1 MHSSKH
7 RMEELGKEL
16 TRSCEGRNKTIV
28 PKMIRKQGI
37 AFCKEMVF
45 LYTHLAGNFYPHPF
59 FFFQL
64 VSSITMIF
72 SLYIFTIFR
81 LILSQGPLVEED
93 IATTTRRNYF
103 LK

>member
-7 RMEELGKEL
+7 TMEELGKEL

-45 LYTHLAGNFYPHPF
+45 LYTHLAGNFYPHPLIF
-59 FFFQL
+59 FSTGFFHYNDLFL
-64 VSSITMIF
+64 VHI
-72 SLYIFTIFR
+72 Y
-81 LILSQGPLVEED
+81 
-93 IATTTRRNYF
+93 YF
-103 LK
+103 